1 MVFDYSPPMKHPSA
15 AVLFLCLISS
25 GSGVAQDLQIRNKEP
40 LPGIQPVVI
49 TEPVAVPETI
59 GATLLAAVGFL
70 MMFRR
75 RR

>member
-1 MVFDYSPPMKHPSA
+1 MKRLSA
-15 AVLFLCLISS
+15 VVLFLCLLGS
-25 GSGVAQDLQIRNKEP
+25 GSSMAQDLQIRNKEP
-40 LPGIQPVVI
+40 LPSVQPVVI
-49 TEPVAVPETI
+49 VDPVAVPETI

>member
-1 MVFDYSPPMKHPSA
+1 MKRLSA
-15 AVLFLCLISS
+15 VALFLCLLSS
-25 GSGVAQDLQIRNKEP
+25 GSSVAQDLQSRHKEP

-49 TEPVAVPETI
+49 TDPVAGPETI

>member
-1 MVFDYSPPMKHPSA
+1 MKRLSA
-15 AVLFLCLISS
+15 VALFLCLLSS
-25 GSGVAQDLQIRNKEP
+25 GSSVARDLQIRHKEP
-40 LPGIQPVVI
+40 LPGIQPMVI
-49 TEPVAVPETI
+49 TDPVAVPETI

>member
-1 MVFDYSPPMKHPSA
+1 MKRLSAVF
-15 AVLFLCLISS
+15 LFLCLLSGGSS
-25 GSGVAQDLQIRNKEP
+25 VGQDLQIRNKEP

-49 TEPVAVPETI
+49 TDPVAVPETI

>member
-1 MVFDYSPPMKHPSA
+1 MKRPSA
-15 AVLFLCLISS
+15 VVLFLCLISS
-25 GSGVAQDLQIRNKEP
+25 GSGMAQDLQIRNKEP

-49 TEPVAVPETI
+49 TDPVAVPETI

>member
-1 MVFDYSPPMKHPSA
+1 MKRLSA
-15 AVLFLCLISS
+15 VALFLCLLSS
-25 GSGVAQDLQIRNKEP
+25 GSSVAQDLQIRHKEP
-40 LPGIQPVVI
+40 LPGIQTVVI
-49 TEPVAVPETI
+49 TDPVAVPETI